1 MKPDANLFKVQQ
13 GFTLV
18 ELMVTLVIAFII
30 TGAAYAAYIVQQKN
44 YTVQE
49 QVAEVQQNIRNGLE
63 IMSGEMRMAGYD
75 PTFSGEYGIDEA
87 TATRFRFTADL
98 CGDGGTPATAEASSC
113 GIPEKYLYELYDSS
127 GNDGVVDALRRTEN
141 GSAVAENIEYLE
153 FLYTLKDGTRTQ
165 TPTALEL
172 KKIVTVEISILARAS
187 EEDHK
192 YQDTQTYTT
201 AAGIIIDPAD
211 KKYRRRMLIS
221 TLQLRNMAYRS

>member
-1 MKPDANLFKVQQ
+1 MKPDPNLFKVQQ

-30 TGAAYAAYIVQQKN
+30 TGAAYAAYIVQQRN

-75 PTFSGEYGIDEA
+75 PTFSGGYGIDEA

-127 GNDGVVDALRRTEN
+127 GDGTVDSLRRTAG
-141 GSAVAENIEYLE
+141 GSAVAENIEHLE
-153 FLYTLKDGTRTQ
+153 FLYILKDGTRTQ
-165 TPTALEL
+165 APTALEL
-172 KKIVTVEISILARAS
+172 KKIVTVEISILARTS
-187 EEDHK
+187 KEDHQ
-192 YQDTQTYTT
+192 YIESQTYTT
-201 AAGIIIDPAD
+201 GAGNILGPFDD
-211 KKYRRRMLIS
+211 KYRRRMLIS

>member
-1 MKPDANLFKVQQ
+1 MKLAANLCKVQQ

-49 QVAEVQQNIRNGLE
+49 QVAEVQQNIRNGVE
-63 IMSGEMRMAGYD
+63 IMSREMRMAGYD

-87 TATRFRFTADL
+87 TAARFKFTADL

-127 GNDGVVDALRRTEN
+127 GDGTVDSLRRTAG

-165 TPTALEL
+165 IPTALEL

-221 TLQLRNMAYRS
+221 TLQLRNMACRS